1 MVVCKFFQ
9 QGFCRY
15 GQSCRFDHIYGSKY
29 SYRASQSH
37 NEGPNEEVFDN
48 SMRQGNSNSAAS
60 SIFRSAVQ
68 NNSVFNTVP
77 NYDQNSQSRG
87 SVFNR
92 LGPPQNPSVGFQNNQ
107 AKSIFAQAN
116 QSTFGQP
123 VQATNVFQTH
133 NQEAAKSIFAQATQ
147 NIFGPAQTGN
157 IFNQTTD
164 TAASV
169 FARAAQNLHHN
180 TPFNQQMSSP
190 FSNTAQNIFQISE
203 KPASNVFGGVGNA
216 FDQSNNDEGIYSNLE
231 DLSSSDLEAFESLD
245 FTLGSIPEL
254 PPPKSLCI

>member
-1 MVVCKFFQ
+1 M
-9 QGFCRY
+9 
-15 GQSCRFDHIYGSKY
+15 
-29 SYRASQSH
+29 
-37 NEGPNEEVFDN
+37 FDN
-48 SMRQGNSNSAAS
+48 NMRQGNSNNAAS

-77 NYDQNSQSRG
+77 NYEQNSTSRG

-92 LGPPQNPSVGFQNNQ
+92 LGPPQNPSSVFQNNQ

-123 VQATNVFQTH
+123 VPARNVFQTH
-133 NQEAAKSIFAQATQ
+133 NQEAAKSIFAQASQ

-157 IFNQTTD
+157 TFNQTTD

-169 FARAAQNLHHN
+169 FARAAQSLHN
-180 TPFNQQMSSP
+180 TPFDQQMSSP
-190 FSNTAQNIFQISE
+190 FNNTAQNIFQISE
-203 KPASNVFGGVGNA
+203 KPATNVFGVVGNTY
-216 FDQSNNDEGIYSNLE
+216 DQSNNDEGIYSNLE
-231 DLSSSDLEAFESLD
+231 DLSRSDLEAFESLE
-245 FTLGSIPEL
+245 FSLGSIPEL